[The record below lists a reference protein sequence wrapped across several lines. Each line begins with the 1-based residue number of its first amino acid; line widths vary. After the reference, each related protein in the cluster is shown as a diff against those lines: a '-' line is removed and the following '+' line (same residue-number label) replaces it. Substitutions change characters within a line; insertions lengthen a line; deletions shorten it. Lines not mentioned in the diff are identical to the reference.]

1 MNESYWEPLCFLCS
15 YDLHLTPDLAAFT
28 FAGTCD
34 VTLRIDTSKL
44 DESNHS
50 HILLHAKELSFASA
64 SYTILGTTASATDSD
79 FAVSP
84 TTTTNAEAVKASE
97 IHANL
102 ATTTVKFVFA
112 TPFVVSPDKDASFIY
127 LRLSIVYNGCL
138 NNQMAGFYRS
148 TYTDMSGAPQIMAS
162 TQFES
167 LDARRCLPCVDE
179 PAAKAVFGVSLTVSK
194 SLDVLS
200 NMPVASCTSQ
210 SMTMKRVTFMDT
222 PIMST
227 YLLAMCVGQF
237 DVISTRTQHGVLV
250 SVYTPPGKAAT
261 HGTFALQAAAGA
273 LDLYDDFF
281 GVPYPLPKLDMIAI
295 PEFAMGAMEVSNNS
309 IGIHCSSV
317 GCMWQA
323 RVLTLCMIP
332 TLCMIDPTV
341 SPSRFIYR
349 TGGWSRTGKS
359 TC

>member
-1 MNESYWEPLCFLCS
+1 VKHTFS
-15 YDLHLTPDLAAFT
+15 YDLHLIPDLAAFT

-34 VTLRIDTSKL
+34 VTLRMDVSKL
-44 DESNHS
+44 DESNRDQ
-50 HILLHAKELSFASA
+50 ITLHAKELSFVSA
-64 SYTILGTTASATDSD
+64 SYAILRSSTTTVSTDSD
-79 FAVSP
+79 FAMPP
-84 TTTTNAEAVKASE
+84 TMTSSDVVKASE
-97 IHANL
+97 IHANFT
-102 ATTTVKFVFA
+102 TTTVKFVFP
-112 TPFVVSPDKDASFIY
+112 TTFTVPDKDATFLY

-167 LDARRCLPCVDE
+167 LDARRCFPCVDE
-179 PAAKAVFGVSLTVSK
+179 PAAKAVFGVSLTVPK

-200 NMPVASCTSQ
+200 NMPVSSCTSLD
-210 SMTMKRVTFMDT
+210 MTKKRVTFMDT

-237 DVISTRTQHGVLV
+237 DVISTRTRHGVLV
-250 SVYTPPGKAAT
+250 SVHTPPGKAAT

-295 PEFAMGAMEVSNNS
+295 PEFAMGAMEVS
-309 IGIHCSSV
+309 HSV
-317 GCMWQA
+317 SDIFKCMQA
-323 RVLTLCMIP
+323 RILT
-332 TLCMIDPTV
+332 
-341 SPSRFIYR
+341 RF
-349 TGGWSRTGKS
+349 
-359 TC
+359 

>member
-1 MNESYWEPLCFLCS
+1 MTPTFS
-15 YDLHLTPDLAAFT
+15 YDLHLIPDLAAFV

-34 VTLRIDTSKL
+34 VTLRIDVSKL

-50 HILLHAKELSFASA
+50 HIVLHAKELSFVSA
-64 SYTILGTTASATDSD
+64 SYTILGTTGSSAATDSH
-79 FAVSP
+79 FAGPP
-84 TTTTNAEAVKASE
+84 TTTTANTAADMVKASE
-97 IHANL
+97 IHVNF
-102 ATTTVKFVFA
+102 ATTTVKFVFP
-112 TPFVVSPDKDASFIY
+112 TPFVPNDAQKDNASFIY
-127 LRLSIVYNGCL
+127 LRLSIAYAGCL

-179 PAAKAVFGVSLTVSK
+179 PAAKAVFGVSLTVPK

-200 NMPVASCTSQ
+200 NMPVSSCTSLNMD
-210 SMTMKRVTFMDT
+210 SKRVTFMDT

-237 DVISTRTQHGVLV
+237 DVISTRTRHGVLV

-295 PEFAMGAMEVSNNS
+295 PEFAMGAMEVSMK
-309 IGIHCSSV
+309 CRTLSSV
-317 GCMWQA
+317 CCMWQA
-323 RVLTLCMIP
+323 FILTLSRMILP
-332 TLCMIDPTV
+332 LSLM
-341 SPSRFIYR
+341 
-349 TGGWSRTGKS
+349 
-359 TC
+359 